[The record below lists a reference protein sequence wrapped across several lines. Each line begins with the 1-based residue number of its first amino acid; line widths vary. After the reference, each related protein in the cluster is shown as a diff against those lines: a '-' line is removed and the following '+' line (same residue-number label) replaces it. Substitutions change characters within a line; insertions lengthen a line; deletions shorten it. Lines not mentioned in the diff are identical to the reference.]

1 MYSIRY
7 EDPKLAGVV
16 IKEAV
21 RCGKPNCKCARGKLH
36 KWYYYLYY
44 RKLVDGEWKL
54 KKEYVPRNK
63 VKYIRKKISRIK
75 NEEKQTKLDLQKN
88 MLFLKIVKYCL
99 KTGET
104 DLLEELR

>member
-7 EDPKLAGVV
+7 EDPRLAGVI

-21 RCGKPNCKCARGKLH
+21 KCGKPNCRCAGGKLH
-36 KWYYYLYY
+36 RWYYYLYY
-44 RKLVDGEWKL
+44 RELVNGEWKL

-63 VKYIRKKISRIK
+63 VKYMRMKISQIK
-75 NEEKQTKLDLQKN
+75 SKEKQLKLELLRN
-88 MLFLKIVKYCL
+88 ALFLKVIKYCL

-104 DLLEELR
+104 DLLEELK

>member
-1 MYSIRY
+1 MYSVRY
-7 EDPKLAGVV
+7 KDPKLAGVI

-21 RCGKPNCKCARGKLH
+21 KCGKPNCRCADGRLH

-44 RKLVDGEWKL
+44 RGLVNEGWKL

-63 VKYIRKKISRIK
+63 VKYMRRKINRIK
-75 NEEKQTKLDLQKN
+75 SEEKHLKLELQRN
-88 MLFLKIVKYCL
+88 ILFLKIVKYHL

-104 DLLEELR
+104 DLLEELK